1 MDEVKLTA
9 EVPPADTPDAASL
22 APLAGGDP
30 EHEVSAQA
38 WKKAR
43 ELALRQLDLLV
54 SLEPRALSGDDPDA
68 VHGLRVA
75 SRRLQQVLDL
85 LHPAPQ
91 HGEVRRLRKK
101 VRRCRRALGEVR
113 NFDVLLARVNK
124 AVVAKR
130 TSRRDAWLA
139 VKDYLLKRRQQS
151 LDRAARKLAKM
162 NFVRFYAHLKGWIVP
177 NGAAPQPSVERL
189 AAPVFHERVAQDL
202 AKSWKAF
209 EARLALSH
217 RDAAA
222 PAVHRVRIAA
232 KRFRYLIE
240 VVNAFGVPGSDETL
254 GWLRRLQRHLGNW
267 HDVEVLEQ
275 MMIEMVGRPE
285 FLRDHLELAMSVEK
299 LIIRNRAAKKKF
311 EEEYFGMTQSSAELE
326 RLRGW
331 VSYVLASPSAAF
343 ATA

>member
-1 MDEVKLTA
+1 MDEVKLGA
-9 EVPPADTPDAASL
+9 EVPAADTPDAASL
-22 APLAGGDP
+22 APFAGGDP

-285 FLRDHLELAMSVEK
+285 FLRDHLELAMSVET

-311 EEEYFGMTQSSAELE
+311 EEEYFGMTQSSAGLG

>member
-1 MDEVKLTA
+1 MDEVKLGA
-9 EVPPADTPDAASL
+9 EVPAADTPDAASL
-22 APLAGGDP
+22 APFAGGDP
-30 EHEVSAQA
+30 AHEVSAQA

-68 VHGLRVA
+68 VHDLRVA

-91 HGEVRRLRKK
+91 HGEVRRLRRK

-113 NFDVLLARVNK
+113 NC
-124 AVVAKR
+124 
-130 TSRRDAWLA
+130 
-139 VKDYLLKRRQQS
+139 
-151 LDRAARKLAKM
+151 
-162 NFVRFYAHLKGWIVP
+162 
-177 NGAAPQPSVERL
+177 
-189 AAPVFHERVAQDL
+189 
-202 AKSWKAF
+202 
-209 EARLALSH
+209 
-217 RDAAA
+217 AA
-222 PAVHRVRIAA
+222 PAVHRVRLAG

-240 VVNAFGVPGSDETL
+240 VVNAFGVPGSVETL
-254 GWLRRLQRHLGNW
+254 GWLRRLQRRLGNW

-311 EEEYFGMTQSSAELE
+311 EEEYFGMTQSSAGLE